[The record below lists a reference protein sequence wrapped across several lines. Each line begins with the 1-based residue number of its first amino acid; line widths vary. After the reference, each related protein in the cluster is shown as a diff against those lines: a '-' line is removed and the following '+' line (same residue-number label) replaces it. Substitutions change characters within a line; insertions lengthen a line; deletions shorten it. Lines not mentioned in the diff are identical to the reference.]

1 MGGRGGEAFLL
12 SAIKLPKT
20 KLVMKPN
27 ILCFLESPGNHVL
40 AVLLLLLPNH
50 APVPEPPSP

>member
-1 MGGRGGEAFLL
+1 
-12 SAIKLPKT
+12 
-20 KLVMKPN
+20 MKPN